1 MTKQLS
7 MLDQPTET
15 LAYPPNF
22 IERVALR
29 KLPDGYWAYRFEA
42 LDYTAKPPTIFRITG
57 GKPRTLKS
65 GPRKGS
71 LTVESGT
78 SVEVYVT
85 RAEAL
90 AEEQAYE
97 DETGKC
103 GACVDG
109 KVRRFS
115 EFVDCRRCGGT
126 GRAVVKKVPT

>member
-1 MTKQLS
+1 MNQQLS

-29 KLPDGYWAYRFEA
+29 KLPAGYWAYRFEA
-42 LDYTAKPPTIFRITG
+42 LDYTAKPATIFRITG

-71 LTVESGT
+71 LTVEPGT

-109 KVRRFS
+109 KVRRTS
-115 EFVDCRRCGGT
+115 GLVDCKRCDGT